1 MWASK
6 GFEIAFEQFILQEAN
21 MELTDGGEG
30 ENSKLNVQKKEN
42 EIRIYN
48 DNLDVTFNRKSGFLQ
63 NWLIEGKEFL
73 QKGPQLNLWR
83 APTQNDGGYN
93 PEGNEISRQW
103 VEAGLD
109 CLQHTLKSFKQTQSK
124 DGSIIIMTNYRAQ
137 KTGNKKYVDYTTT
150 YTVYPSG
157 KIQVDT
163 ELRPY
168 GNIVSFPRVGYTMTV
183 KEGRENFSWYGY
195 GPFDSYNDRHS
206 GARLGIFSGSVD
218 EQFTHHTYPQENGN
232 KYRCLWASLSDDNGI
247 GLIAEGKPYIETSV
261 MHYSLENLSQA
272 ENENQLKYTDNVTWN
287 IDYKTYPIGNRSCG
301 SPPLEKYILFAKP
314 VSFSFCIYPIRK

>member
-1 MWASK
+1 
-6 GFEIAFEQFILQEAN
+6 
-21 MELTDGGEG
+21 
-30 ENSKLNVQKKEN
+30 
-42 EIRIYN
+42 
-48 DNLDVTFNRKSGFLQ
+48 
-63 NWLIEGKEFL
+63 
-73 QKGPQLNLWR
+73 
-83 APTQNDGGYN
+83 
-93 PEGNEISRQW
+93 
-103 VEAGLD
+103 
-109 CLQHTLKSFKQTQSK
+109 
-124 DGSIIIMTNYRAQ
+124 MTNYRAQ

-301 SPPLEKYILFAKP
+301 PPPLEKYILFAKP